1 MMLLAPA
8 RGKAVSSCSPDA
20 LLAVRVAMRSRAG
33 PPLGARRD
41 AGCRGRC
48 RAHDSAH
55 RIGPLFPVQPPLL
68 FYGIRSALVITYLF
82 ITEAAKRKFY
92 ARLALAHR

>member
-1 MMLLAPA
+1 
-8 RGKAVSSCSPDA
+8 
-20 LLAVRVAMRSRAG
+20 
-33 PPLGARRD
+33 
-41 AGCRGRC
+41 
-48 RAHDSAH
+48 
-55 RIGPLFPVQPPLL
+55 VQPPLL